1 MFKNKVIPLDTKQ
14 DLYWII
20 KPIIFWMKIIGV
32 NLKNDDGLH
41 RQPVLAIL
49 YTLLWLTFD
58 VFLFVATINAS
69 LQDSF
74 RLPDTASPVNFTSTV
89 SWTAI
94 IYDFNYNS
102 KFFIYVQFLKNT

>member
-1 MFKNKVIPLDTKQ
+1 MFKTKVMPLDTKQ
-14 DLYWII
+14 DFYWIL

-32 NLKNDDGLH
+32 NLKDDDGLLH

-74 RLPDTASPVNFTSTV
+74 RLPDTVSPVNFTSTI
-89 SWTAI
+89 SGTAI
-94 IYDFNYNS
+94 INDVNYNS
-102 KFFIYVQFLKNT
+102 KFLFFFF